1 MYFKKRFCHHS
12 TGKESVTLGNVCRQ
26 GGQED
31 LAQTVWT
38 GCHRRSWCTSPCHVP
53 RRGKAEVRGVVRRT
67 AAHAT
72 SKPGSSTWFDDIPIE
87 SIEDVPIVVEDLP

>member
-53 RRGKAEVRGVVRRT
+53 RRGKAEVRGVVRPLTHGARE
-67 AAHAT
+67 H
-72 SKPGSSTWFDDIPIE
+72 SRPGMKK
-87 SIEDVPIVVEDLP
+87 LR